1 MKQTTSHLIAA
12 LALFAGAACSTTTFG
27 HRDPDC
33 NPDSRL
39 AKLMAHYQDCRAGH
53 IPDGQDGQVLF
64 DCDRVPTEIAHLL
77 LEFPNHAPTLMANA
91 VIAYDAHDPAQAEHY
106 LDRVLAA
113 EPIHPEAAILK
124 SRIGIETGNLP
135 SAKRLLEEQVHLS
148 PDHAGLRESYSAVLY
163 LSGDLRDASTQLD
176 AAERLGAPP
185 WRIAFNRGLIAE
197 KAGDGKKAEQQ
208 YEAAVAAN
216 PEFKPAQSR
225 LAGKRAETGYNANPS
240 PPGKTGGQ

>member
-1 MKQTTSHLIAA
+1 MKHSTSYFLAAIVIA
-12 LALFAGAACSTTTFG
+12 LSSACSTMTFG

-39 AKLMAHYQDCRAGH
+39 AKLMSHYQDCRSGH

-77 LEFPNHAPTLMANA
+77 LEFPNHVPTLMANA

-106 LDRVLAA
+106 LDRALAA

-124 SRIGIETGNLP
+124 SRIAIEMGNLP
-135 SAKRLLEEQVHLS
+135 NAKRLLEEQVHLT

-163 LSGDLRDASTQLD
+163 LTGDLRDASAQLD
-176 AAERLGAPP
+176 AAERLGAPA
-185 WRIAFNRGLIAE
+185 WRVAFNRGLIAE
-197 KAGDGKKAEQQ
+197 KAGDAKKAQQ
-208 YEAAVAAN
+208 AFEASVAAN
-216 PEFKPAQSR
+216 PDFKPAQSR
-225 LAGKRAETGYNANPS
+225 LAGKKAESGYNANPS
-240 PPGKTGGQ
+240 PPGKTGGL

>member
-1 MKQTTSHLIAA
+1 MKQSTSHLLIAVA
-12 LALFAGAACSTTTFG
+12 LAFGAACSTTSFG

-39 AKLMAHYQDCRAGH
+39 AKLMSKYQDCRAGRV
-53 IPDGQDGQVLF
+53 PDGQDGQVLF

-106 LDRVLAA
+106 LDRVLAV

-124 SRIGIETGNLP
+124 SRISIEAGNLP
-135 SAKRLLEEQVHLS
+135 SAKQLLEEQVHLT
-148 PDHAGLRESYSAVLY
+148 PDHAGLREAYSAALF
-163 LSGDLRDASTQLD
+163 LSGDLTAASHELD

-197 KAGDGKKAEQQ
+197 KAGDGRKAQQ
-208 YEAAVAAN
+208 EYEMAVAAN
-216 PEFKPAQSR
+216 PDFKPAQSR
-225 LAGKRAETGYNANPS
+225 LAGRRAESGYNGHPP